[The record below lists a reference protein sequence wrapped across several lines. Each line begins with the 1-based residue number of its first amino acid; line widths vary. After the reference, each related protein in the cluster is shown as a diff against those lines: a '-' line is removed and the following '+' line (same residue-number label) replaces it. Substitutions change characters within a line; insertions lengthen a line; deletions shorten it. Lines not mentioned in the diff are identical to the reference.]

1 MRQIKEIL
9 EEMTSQEKELGE
21 LLKKLNFEYA
31 NKHWHEF
38 GLSILE
44 LIYHLFHAISHHEDD
59 LGSGK
64 ESDE

>member
-38 GLSILE
+38 GESILE
-44 LIYHLFHAISHHEDD
+44 LIYHHNNFDSLE
-59 LGSGK
+59 LL
-64 ESDE
+64 